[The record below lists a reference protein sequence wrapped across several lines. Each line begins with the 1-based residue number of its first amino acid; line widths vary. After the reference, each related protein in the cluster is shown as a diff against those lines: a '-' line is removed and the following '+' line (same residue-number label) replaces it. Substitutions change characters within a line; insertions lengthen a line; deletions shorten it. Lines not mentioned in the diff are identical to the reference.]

1 MSGQPSITCPKC
13 RMTSYN
19 PNDIEQGYCGNCHDW
34 TSPPARRAVSD
45 EADLELD
52 QRVLQD
58 VQQPRVSGQDL
69 GDDPDG
75 DLAGYDGGYGPPAGE
90 REMVGHMARCD
101 QGDWSAVVYG
111 SPYTLEV
118 ALQEHSQMS
127 GHRMAEARAVYSDGT
142 VYNAAGIEYW
152 ELPPAGRTAEVG
164 LEQRL
169 QIDMCEAFHLDNGQR
184 LGCVFVRGHSCPCAD
199 RYGRR
204 FGCL

>member
-1 MSGQPSITCPKC
+1 MSEQPSITCPKC

-34 TSPPARRAVSD
+34 TSPPAWKRDRG
-45 EADLELD
+45 
-52 QRVLQD
+52 
-58 VQQPRVSGQDL
+58 PTDL

-111 SPYTLEV
+111 APYTLEV

-152 ELPPAGRTAEVG
+152 ELPPASRTAEVG